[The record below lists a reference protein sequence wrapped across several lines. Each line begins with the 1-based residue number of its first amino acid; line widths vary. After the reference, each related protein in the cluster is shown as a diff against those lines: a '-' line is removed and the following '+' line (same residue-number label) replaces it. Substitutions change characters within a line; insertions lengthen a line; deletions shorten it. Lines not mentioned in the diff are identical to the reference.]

1 MAIIKNTPTIVGGG
15 SGGGSGSYYFVKR
28 TVRCDTVYDP
38 KTAILTVSIPS
49 IVGRT
54 ILDVLKENNNCSLR
68 LYRGIDT
75 MTAMYVDL
83 QPHQREDDKTVNP
96 TKHKYY
102 FDFTSGAIFGA
113 ANKATN
119 TVTIYAASG
128 YIDDS
133 TPQALRIPDIDTR
146 AGALTLPS
154 GAFKPDFVVYKDLK
168 ATIVDLIYWEL
179 ANELD

>member
-28 TVRCDTVYDP
+28 TVRCATVYDP
-38 KTAILTVSIPS
+38 KTAILSVSIPS
-49 IVGRT
+49 SVGRT

-68 LYRGIDT
+68 LYRSLDT
-75 MTAMYVDL
+75 MTGYYVDL
-83 QPHQREDDKTVNP
+83 QPHQREDDRTANP

-102 FDFTSGAIFGA
+102 FDFTSGAKLGA
-113 ANKATN
+113 ANSGKN
-119 TVTIYAASG
+119 DVTIYTASG

-146 AGALTLPS
+146 AGSISLPS
-154 GAFKPDFVVYKDLK
+154 GAFKAEFADYKDLK

-179 ANELD
+179 ANEVD

>member
-28 TVRCDTVYDP
+28 TVRCTTVYDA
-38 KTAILTVSIPS
+38 KTAILSVSIPS
-49 IVGRT
+49 NVGRT

-68 LYRGIDT
+68 LYRGPDA

-83 QPHQREDDKTVNP
+83 QPHQREDDKTANP

-102 FDFTSGAIFGA
+102 FDFTSGAIFGF
-113 ANKATN
+113 ANSGKNAL
-119 TVTIYAASG
+119 TIYGASG

-133 TPQALRIPDIDTR
+133 TPQVLRIPGIDTR

-154 GAFKPDFVVYKDLK
+154 GAFKPEFAAYKDLK